1 MIEPVPETKIRGV
14 IVGDTAASDI
24 TIREGRI
31 VAIEP
36 AGKGRVD
43 AGSKRHIVGPPLFDI
58 QVNGCGGVNLQS
70 PDVVPEDLR
79 RITDMLAQWGVSHW
93 VPTLITLP
101 QDQLERTLR
110 VFAEALEDPV
120 VKRAV
125 PGFHVEGPYISP
137 NDGPRGAHTLAYV
150 RKPSLREFDRWQK
163 TAKGKILYI
172 TVAPEVPGAVKFIR
186 GVVERG
192 VVVSLGHHAADA
204 DAIARAADSGATLVT
219 HLGNGCAATIHRHH
233 NHLWPQVADDR
244 LACSL
249 IADLEHLPEPVLKVF
264 TRALGPDRIIL
275 TSDAVHLAGLPPGR
289 YKLAAMDVDLLPTG
303 RIQLTGTDLLA
314 GSSLMLIQGVLN
326 AARHT
331 DLTLEQAW
339 HAATTNPARV
349 LGVRGI
355 GTRPKIG
362 KKANL
367 LLLGAGPKDAELE
380 YNYIAGPQV
389 TQ

>member
-1 MIEPVPETKIRGV
+1 MIEPTPETKIRGV
-14 IVGDTAASDI
+14 LIGDRAASDI
-24 TIREGRI
+24 TIREGRVI
-31 VAIEP
+31 AIEP

-43 AGSKRHIVGPPLFDI
+43 AGSKHHVIGPPLFDI

-70 PDVVPEDLR
+70 PEAEPEDLR
-79 RITDMLAQWGVSHW
+79 RITDMLALWGVSHW

-101 QDQLERTLR
+101 QDQLERTLAI
-110 VFAEALEDPV
+110 FAEALEDPV
-120 VKRAV
+120 VRRAV

-163 TAKGKILYI
+163 AAKGHVLYV
-172 TVAPEVPGAVKFIR
+172 TVAPEVPGAVKFIQ

-192 VVVSLGHHAADA
+192 VVVSLGHHGAKAEQ
-204 DAIARAADSGATLVT
+204 IARAADAGATLCT
-219 HLGNGCAATIHRHH
+219 HLGNGCAAQIHRHH
-233 NHLWPQVADDR
+233 NHLWPQLADDR

-264 TRALGPDRIIL
+264 TRALGPDRTIL

-289 YKLAAMDVDLLPTG
+289 YTLAAMDVELLPSG

-314 GSSLMLIQGVLN
+314 GSSLMLIRGVVN
-326 AARHT
+326 AALHT
-331 DLTLEQAW
+331 DLSLEQAW

-355 GTRPKIG
+355 GARPQVG
-362 KKANL
+362 RKANL
-367 LLLGAGPKDAELE
+367 VLADPNGRSGRPVRTYIDGRLAG
-380 YNYIAGPQV
+380 
-389 TQ
+389 